1 MGMPGY
7 EVDPEGIRRSGIGI
21 GTSAQQLK
29 SDWQAFQAELAGF
42 GEPWGNDDI
51 GFLIGGCYQAIYE
64 VAAECYMENLQAM
77 EEDGTAVQAVA
88 ANHFAAEQHNVVEIN
103 RVRDVLG

>member
-7 EVDPEGIRRSGIGI
+7 EVDPEGIRSSGIGI

-29 SDWQAFQAELAGF
+29 SDWEAFQAELAGF
-42 GEPWGNDDI
+42 GEPWGDDDI
-51 GFLIGGCYQAIYE
+51 GSLIGGCYQAIYE
-64 VAAECYMENLQAM
+64 VAAECYGDNLQAM
-77 EEDGTAVQAVA
+77 EEDAGVVQYVA
-88 ANHFAAEQHNVVEIN
+88 DSHAAAEQHNVVEIN